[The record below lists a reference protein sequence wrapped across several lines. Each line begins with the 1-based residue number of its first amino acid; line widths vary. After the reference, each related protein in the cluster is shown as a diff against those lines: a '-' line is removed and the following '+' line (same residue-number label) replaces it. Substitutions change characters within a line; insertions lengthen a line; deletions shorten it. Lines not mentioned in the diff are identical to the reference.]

1 MAVTSEKTFVVS
13 VPESQADMLSKIWTE
28 FQSYYDCFYFV
39 WELKKHYDAAKANSA
54 HLDEGVDNEDVLF
67 VQRLDY
73 VLKSM
78 SDHTN
83 YPGSNVVKAL
93 TKHSEP
99 DRFYNEY
106 KDLSY
111 TERGALNEVIN
122 HCSGRK

>member
-13 VPESQADMLSKIWTE
+13 VPESQADMLSKIWSE

-39 WELKKHYDAAKANSA
+39 WELKKHYDVAKANSEA
-54 HLDEGVDNEDVLF
+54 SAEDKAFVNALDH
-67 VQRLDY
+67 
-73 VLKSM
+73 VLKGL

>member
-1 MAVTSEKTFVVS
+1 MAVTSERTFVVS
-13 VPESQADMLSKIWTE
+13 VPESQAEMLSKIWSD

-39 WELKKHYDAAKANSA
+39 WEMKKHYDAAKANTA

-78 SDHTN
+78 NDFN
-83 YPGSNVVKAL
+83 YPGSNVLKAL

-106 KDLSY
+106 KDLTY
-111 TERGALNEVIN
+111 TERGALNDLIN